1 MGICF
6 VPLMQMFSVSLSEI
20 GYIDDMRTALDLAR
34 EEVEKVKNIGL
45 TEDQIKNMGNVSSLP
60 IVLNARQWRAVRVVR
75 REVSPLEF
83 TVYIFKGDSLQQPV
97 IAVSTIVQK

>member
-1 MGICF
+1 
-6 VPLMQMFSVSLSEI
+6 
-20 GYIDDMRTALDLAR
+20 
-34 EEVEKVKNIGL
+34 
-45 TEDQIKNMGNVSSLP
+45 
-60 IVLNARQWRAVRVVR
+60 VRVVR